1 MTFSSRS
8 RKTWKTSVPINKSG
22 DYHSGKGCC
31 LHDIRITACLH
42 DILFKKQENMEDE
55 CSYK

>member
-8 RKTWKTSVPINKSG
+8 RKTWKTSVPVNKSG
-22 DYHSGKGCC
+22 DYHSGKGSC
-31 LHDIRITACLH
+31 LHKDNCLH
-42 DILFKKQENMEDE
+42 DILFKKQEDMEGE